1 MAWVCMPACRPG
13 TVIYDFTDESYS
25 MKGEVYRSVLCVHIH
40 YLLGQLSQTYGQRAF
55 SGSVGRIISTSQSP
69 DENK

>member
-1 MAWVCMPACRPG
+1 MSEKKSLRPKAYILTSSVKHGCSFMAWVCMPACRPG

-40 YLLGQLSQTYGQRAF
+40 YLLGQLS
-55 SGSVGRIISTSQSP
+55 
-69 DENK
+69 